1 MRYRSY
7 ESSSPKRVL
16 TYFLYVMIAFWALIT
31 SILWYQFLSEHGE
44 KINKKGGTFVE
55 AIFDQISYLPYLK
68 NDWQSLFYQSF
79 LFDACVDYATLN
91 TEGLEGKYCKIITQD
106 YQTYYVSPNGTG
118 KTWSDG
124 EQWSLEDL
132 FFTYDQV
139 IRQNIWDIKPL
150 TAYND
155 LQISKEENRLKITF
169 PTSTTDNN
177 FFFSFAILP
186 KHVLEHARFEDY
198 ISTFALNPITSA
210 CGKLVTKSN
219 DAHSLI
225 FNLMQCEQTNLAF
238 YQIKSYPDFESLS
251 KSVLEDQN
259 TIVDVYAHQIQ
270 LPGYERANVVKSDI
284 LSLFF
289 NTKSPKMKV
298 RLRRALGGLINSK
311 FYIGEEY
318 GKFLRKYKGD
328 LLNLF
333 YSDGSNIKEFINRI
347 SLSEKE
353 EGIQQK
359 DLEDSGVQALKKSI
373 SINGVERKF
382 VFYTPKTDSTFNL
395 QIKFSNQFEQ
405 IKVKDNK
412 GHEFSPKNYKK
423 TDKKITYPLE
433 PGKNLNHGLN
443 QYTITGVIKGKTYTI
458 ANIDLYFLS
467 KAEAPKDE
475 HNRWKINVLYYN
487 SLESNFAVKQ
497 LKKILEEAKILDNF
511 LFEQVSSPEQFEA
524 KLVLGDYDIL
534 LNTINIGLKK
544 DILKILTTDEVL
556 ANPSKYTN
564 PNLMSLFKQYTRS
577 PQKTE
582 IAQQINAIFAQDMP
596 LILLGHPY
604 NFVNIKEDLAK
615 PLNKTG
621 TKLFEYN
628 WRDQLYKETTLIH
641 STELNFRKIKDFKNF
656 FHFLQKKVGRSLL
669 ESNILTGIEEIPHE
683 KKLEAGEN
691 PFDKLLKPTE

>member
-1 MRYRSY
+1 
-7 ESSSPKRVL
+7 
-16 TYFLYVMIAFWALIT
+16 MIR
-31 SILWYQFLSEHGE
+31 
-44 KINKKGGTFVE
+44 K
-55 AIFDQISYLPYLK
+55 
-68 NDWQSLFYQSF
+68 
-79 LFDACVDYATLN
+79 
-91 TEGLEGKYCKIITQD
+91 
-106 YQTYYVSPNGTG
+106 
-118 KTWSDG
+118 
-124 EQWSLEDL
+124 
-132 FFTYDQV
+132 
-139 IRQNIWDIKPL
+139 NIWDIKPL
-150 TAYND
+150 TAYSD
-155 LQISKEENRLKITF
+155 LQITKEENRLKITF

-198 ISTFALNPITSA
+198 ISAFALNPITSA
-210 CGKLVTKSN
+210 CGKLVPKSS

-225 FNLMQCEQTNLAF
+225 FNLMQCENTNLAF

-251 KSVLEDQN
+251 KSVLEEQN
-259 TIVDVYAHQIQ
+259 TIIDVYAHQIQ

-318 GKFLRKYKGD
+318 GKFLRKYKGN

-333 YSDGSNIKEFINRI
+333 YSDGSNIQEFINRI

-382 VFYTPKTDSTFNL
+382 VFYTPKTESTFNL

-412 GHEFSPKNYKK
+412 GNEFSPKNYKK

-433 PGKNLNHGLN
+433 PGKNLNQGLN

-458 ANIDLYFLS
+458 ANIDLYLLNTT
-467 KAEAPKDE
+467 ETPKDE
-475 HNRWKINVLYYN
+475 HNDWKINILYYN
-487 SLESNFAVKQ
+487 TLESNFAAKQ
-497 LKKILEEAKILDNF
+497 LKKLFEEAKILDNF
-511 LFEQVSSPEQFEA
+511 MFEQVSSPEQFEA

-534 LNTINIGLKK
+534 LSTINIGLKK
-544 DILKILTTDEVL
+544 DILKILTTDDAL

-564 PNLMSLFKQYTRS
+564 PNLTSLFKQYTRS

-596 LILLGHPY
+596 FVLLGHPY
-604 NFVNIKEDLAK
+604 NFVNIKQKLAQ
-615 PLNKTG
+615 PLVSTG
-621 TKLFEYN
+621 NQLFEYN
-628 WRDQLYKETTLIH
+628 WRNQLYKELTLIH
-641 STELNFRKIKDFKNF
+641 STELNLQQLKDIKGFLNFLKRKIAWN
-656 FHFLQKKVGRSLL
+656 
-669 ESNILTGIEEIPHE
+669 E
-683 KKLEAGEN
+683 EAGETN
-691 PFDKLLKPTE
+691 EIKKDNTTATLPENSKQES

>member
-1 MRYRSY
+1 M
-7 ESSSPKRVL
+7 
-16 TYFLYVMIAFWALIT
+16 
-31 SILWYQFLSEHGE
+31 
-44 KINKKGGTFVE
+44 
-55 AIFDQISYLPYLK
+55 
-68 NDWQSLFYQSF
+68 
-79 LFDACVDYATLN
+79 FDACVDYATLN